1 VKTLL
6 DVVVSFLAS
15 LITFVV
21 AFVVIVAVQTRIH
34 GSEAFEH
41 DAGANFAVAALG
53 CLIGIPAAIVV
64 FIAVLF
70 FLRMQRAPTTP
81 PGRLIVR

>member
-1 VKTLL
+1 VRTLL
-6 DVVVSFLAS
+6 HVVVSFLMS

-21 AFVVIVAVQTRIH
+21 AFLVIVAVQTRIH

-53 CLIGIPAAIVV
+53 FLIGIPAAIVV
-64 FIAVLF
+64 FIAVFF
-70 FLRMQRAPTTP
+70 FLRLKRRPQLPRFD
-81 PGRLIVR
+81 